1 MKIKDY
7 SILIVEDEF
16 IASEYLYQILDSFGI
31 ETIFKAKNSNEA
43 LEVVK
48 NNHIDLVFMD
58 INIQGG
64 VDGIKCSFLLNQEY
78 FIPVIF
84 ATAYSDTRT
93 INEANDENIFGY
105 LIKPFQISDVEATL
119 SVAISNINRIKKL
132 KEQKEDEEIDIKKID
147 LSEKY
152 IYYFDS
158 KTLTFNNCVVALTKK
173 ELEVLDILCKN
184 INKNISYEY
193 LKDIVWINKDISDST
208 VRDVV
213 SRLKKKLD
221 DINIENISNF
231 GYVLKKVIKV

>member
-16 IASEYLYQILDSFGI
+16 IASEYLYQILDSFGV

-64 VDGIKCSFLLNQEY
+64 IDGIKCSFLLNQEY

-93 INEANDENIFGY
+93 INEAKDENIFGY

-231 GYVLKKVIKV
+231 GYVLKK

>member
-16 IASEYLYQILDSFGI
+16 IASEYLYQILDSFGV

-64 VDGIKCSFLLNQEY
+64 IDGIKCSFLLNQEY

-93 INEANDENIFGY
+93 INEAKDENIFGY

-132 KEQKEDEEIDIKKID
+132 KEQKEDEEIDIKEID

-213 SRLKKKLD
+213 SRLKKKLVN
-221 DINIENISNF
+221 INIENISNF
-231 GYVLKKVIKV
+231 GYILKN